1 MLEERELVT
10 SARGERAGDWCK
22 RGELVAG
29 ARGERELVTG
39 ARGERAGDWC

>member
-10 SARGERAGDWCK
+10 GA
-22 RGELVAG
+22 RGELVTG

-39 ARGERAGDWC
+39 VRGERAGDWW